1 MAAPTS
7 RRVAVVTGAARGFGQ
22 AISVGLARRGIDIV
36 ALDLER
42 SDETIALVTAENAR
56 AVGVVADVSDPA
68 AVALLHETLRSQF
81 GRCDILV
88 NNAGIYPNQPFAD
101 TDYALW
107 QRVMRVNLDSAFL
120 MVKAVVPLMI
130 EGQWGRI
137 VNIASDSIGLVVTG
151 LVPYIASKAGL
162 IGFTRALAS
171 DVADHGITVNAV
183 GPTATLTPGG
193 RDQMSPELVERLS
206 QAQAIKRV
214 GTADDIVGVV
224 AFLSSDDSAFITG
237 QTIMADGGLVRL

>member
-1 MAAPTS
+1 MTKEAA

-36 ALDLER
+36 AVDLEA
-42 SDETIALVTAENAR
+42 SDETISLVQAENAR
-56 AVGVVADVSDPA
+56 AVGLIADVSDPA
-68 AVALLHETLRSQF
+68 SAMHLTTVLESHF

-88 NNAGIYPNQPFAD
+88 NNAGIYPNKPIAE

-120 MVKAVVPLMI
+120 MTKAVLPLMI
-130 EGQWGRI
+130 EGKWGRI
-137 VNIASDSIGLVVTG
+137 VNIASDSVGLVVTG
-151 LVPYIASKAGL
+151 LVPYIASKAGM

-171 DVADHGITVNAV
+171 DVADHGITVNAI

-193 RDQMSPELVERLS
+193 RVQMAPELVERLA
-206 QAQAIKRV
+206 QTQAIKRP
-214 GTADDIVGVV
+214 GTAEDIVGVV
-224 AFLSSDDSAFITG
+224 AFLSSDDSAFVTG